1 MELNFKT
8 FGQGPAI
15 VILHGLFGSLDNW
28 VTHARTLSENFSVY
42 IVDQRNH
49 GKSFHSPQWDYPT
62 MAKDLNHFLDQH
74 GIFQT
79 HLLGHS
85 MGGKTVMQFA
95 MDHPQ
100 RIDKLMV
107 IDIAPVD
114 YEPHHDELLEALIHF
129 DLKSIGSRQEA
140 DEQLGKKIK
149 DPGVR
154 QFLLKSLGRDEDKN
168 FTWKFNLEVIYE
180 KYPNVLKGIDTS
192 FGYDGS
198 TLFLYG
204 EKSNYIN
211 PNNITEIQ
219 EDFTNATFRK
229 IPGAGH
235 WVHADAPELFIREIQ
250 DFLQA
255 S

>member
-28 VTHARTLSENFSVY
+28 VSHARTLSENYSVY

-49 GKSFHSPQWDYPT
+49 GKSPHDPEWNYQI
-62 MAKDLNHFLDQH
+62 MADDLNEFLDQH
-74 GIFQT
+74 GIYHT

-107 IDIAPVD
+107 IDMAPKL
-114 YEPHHDELLEALIHF
+114 YEPHHEETLEALINF
-129 DLKSIGSRQEA
+129 DLHSIDSRKDANEK
-140 DEQLGKKIK
+140 LSHKITN
-149 DPGVR
+149 PGVR
-154 QFLLKSLGRDEDKN
+154 QFLLKSLGRDENKN
-168 FTWKFNLEVIYE
+168 FRWKFNLELIYE
-180 KYPNVLKGIDTS
+180 KYADVLEGIDTS
-192 FGYDGS
+192 HGYNGS

-204 EKSNYIN
+204 ANSNYIN
-211 PNNITEIQ
+211 SGDIPEIQ
-219 EDFTNATFRK
+219 EDFSNAVFK
-229 IPGAGH
+229 EIPGAGH
-235 WVHADAPELFIREIQ
+235 WVHADAPELFMKEVQ
-250 DFLQA
+250 AFLNG